1 MVEITFAQI
10 HSFLEYC
17 HIMNENVLD
26 CEIDCGEM
34 TTKGKKNYRF
44 SPVILMS
51 LDMERLLRS
60 MAGVKFGKNL
70 DGRTTFDGIPIIEI
84 IADGYLSFCWEASNE

>member
-1 MVEITFAQI
+1 MAEITFAQI

-17 HIMNENVLD
+17 HIMNEKALD
-26 CEIDCGEM
+26 CKIDYGEM
-34 TTKGKKNYRF
+34 TTKGKKKYRF
-44 SPVILMS
+44 TPVILMS
-51 LDMERLLRS
+51 LDMERQLRI

>member
-1 MVEITFAQI
+1 MAEITFAQI

-17 HIMNENVLD
+17 HIMNEKVLD
-26 CEIDCGEM
+26 CKIDYGEM
-34 TTKGKKNYRF
+34 TTKGKKKYRF
-44 SPVILMS
+44 TPVILVS
-51 LDMERLLRS
+51 LDMERQLRT

-84 IADGYLSFCWEASNE
+84 IADGYLSFCWEASDE